1 MTNEE
6 RKVLIEQYANGYNE
20 VLKALEDFPTESL
33 TAHPIEDKWSAREI
47 VHHLADSEM
56 NSAIRLRR
64 LLAEERA
71 EIIGYDQDDYAVR
84 FKYNE
89 RPFEPSLESFRSSRS
104 TTLQIIEQMSEEDW
118 KREGFHNEHGTYTPE
133 TWLKIYAVHARGH
146 AAQIKRLKEVLSY
159 KT

>member
-6 RKVLIEQYANGYNE
+6 RKVLIQQYAEGFND
-20 VLKALEDFPTESL
+20 VMKAIEGFPKESV
-33 TAHPIEDKWSAREI
+33 TAHPIEGKWSVCEI

-64 LLAEERA
+64 LLSEERA
-71 EIIGYDQDDYAVR
+71 EIIGYDQDDYAIR

-104 TTLQIIEQMSEEDW
+104 TTLQIIEQMNEDDW

-133 TWLKIYAVHARGH
+133 TWLKLYAVHAYNH
-146 AAQIKRLKEVLSY
+146 AAQIQRLKETLA
-159 KT
+159 

>member
-6 RKVLIEQYANGYNE
+6 RKTLIEKYAAGYEE
-20 VLKALEDFPTESL
+20 VTKSLQDFPTESL
-33 TAHPIEDKWSAREI
+33 TAHPIEGKWSAAEI

-71 EIIGYDQDDYAVR
+71 EIVGYDQEDYAVR

-89 RPFEPSLESFRSSRS
+89 REIAPSLELFRSSRS
-104 TTLQIIEQMSEEDW
+104 TSLQIINYMNEEDW
-118 KREGFHNEHGTYTPE
+118 KREGTHNEHGAYTPE
-133 TWLKIYAVHARGH
+133 TWLRIYADHAHNH
-146 AAQIKRLKEVLSY
+146 ASQIRRLHEALS
-159 KT
+159 